1 VDRITR
7 LNEEN
12 VLLLPKT
19 IEFYQDEL
27 TRMLEEEKYA
37 EAADTI
43 RFLLGCGNV
52 DPEYKQEWLSILH
65 WLAESFP
72 GIALEKKFEEAE
84 DDEADS
90 EEDMLKELVR
100 EKSARDANYA
110 DRLLSMLSPGEPAER
125 QLAALEQL
133 SCLDRRAVG
142 APLVRWLRETK
153 LHPLI
158 QFRGLQTLKKIGE
171 TDMIEIRKLGQKV
184 QISIAEV
191 PLSYEQFPDRLRGVS
206 AAVRAAMEADGTGMA
221 DIADSIWRELLP
233 FYYGTA
239 IYDELA
245 HEDDRGLRVWSA
257 ALHAM
262 AEEAV
267 YGGSGPERSMDRYRL
282 AEEDDKLFQ
291 RAQQVI
297 RLFMAVSA
305 PSEL

>member
-1 VDRITR
+1 MDRITR
-7 LNEEN
+7 QNEEN

-27 TRMLEEEKYA
+27 TRLLEEEKYA
-37 EAADTI
+37 EAAGTI

-52 DPEYKQEWLSILH
+52 DPEYKQEWLSILQ

-72 GIALEKKFEEAE
+72 GIALENRFGEAE

-90 EEDMLKELVR
+90 EEDLLKELVR

-110 DRLLSMLSPGEPAER
+110 DRLLSMLSPGETAER

-133 SCLDRRAVG
+133 SCLDRRDVG
-142 APLVRWLRETK
+142 APLIRWLRETK

-184 QISIAEV
+184 QIPITEV
-191 PLSYEQFPDRLRGVS
+191 PLSYEQFPERLRTVS
-206 AAVRAAMEADGTGMA
+206 AAVRAVMETDGTGMA
-221 DIADSIWRELLP
+221 DIADSIWRDLLP
-233 FYYGTA
+233 FYYGTP

-245 HEDDRGLRVWSA
+245 NEDERGLRVWSA

-267 YGGSGPERSMDRYRL
+267 FGGSGPERSMDRYEL

-291 RAQQVI
+291 RAQQMI

-305 PSEL
+305 PGES